1 MKIQFLFYFY
11 EEIISSGLS
20 LMKTE
25 VESRLRVKGGNNILK
40 FDNFLM
46 LVIWLH
52 RTFFSKES

>member
-11 EEIISSGLS
+11 EEIVSSGLS

-25 VESRLRVKGGNNILK
+25 VESRLRVKGNNILK